1 MDSGVLLETKT
12 LVELVCHYIRVF
24 SGRKIPGIFI
34 VVVFENT
41 SALWFVYK
49 TKLRRNFF
57 YLLVYEFDLKK
68 RRSVQVGK
76 KI

>member
-24 SGRKIPGIFI
+24 SVRKIPAIFI

-41 SALWFVYK
+41 SGLWFVYK